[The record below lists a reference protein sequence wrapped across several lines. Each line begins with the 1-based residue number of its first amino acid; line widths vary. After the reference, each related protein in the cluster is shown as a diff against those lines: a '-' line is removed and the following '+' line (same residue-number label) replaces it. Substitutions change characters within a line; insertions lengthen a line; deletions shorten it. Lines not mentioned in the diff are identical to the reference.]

1 MYFIAAG
8 AVAVQLATATTS
20 SNSNS
25 GDTTDAAAVDDE
37 TAALHSAPPA
47 VVTLARAKSE
57 ALGEV
62 SFLLHFLQ
70 LQFSQLHF
78 LHLQCF
84 RVWDFAWTQCVDAV
98 FASHI
103 MQDSHSMHT

>member
-25 GDTTDAAAVDDE
+25 DDITDTTATGDDE
-37 TAALHSAPPA
+37 TAALHSAPAA

-62 SFLLHFLQ
+62 GFPSHFLQ
-70 LQFSQLHF
+70 LTFS
-78 LHLQCF
+78 
-84 RVWDFAWTQCVDAV
+84 
-98 FASHI
+98 
-103 MQDSHSMHT
+103 